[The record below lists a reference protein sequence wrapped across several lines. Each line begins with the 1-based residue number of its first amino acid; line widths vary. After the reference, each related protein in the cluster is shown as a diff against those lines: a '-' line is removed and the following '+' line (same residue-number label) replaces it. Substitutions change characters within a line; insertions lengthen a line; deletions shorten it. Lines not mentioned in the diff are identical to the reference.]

1 MANWVSA
8 ASLYTPRGKR
18 KYLTGDE
25 RARFIGAAM
34 AHPRADIGLLCLTLA
49 HLGCRI
55 SEALAL
61 RPSSISADQGLVSVV
76 SLKKRG
82 RLHVREIPAP
92 DDLLA
97 SLSAY
102 SNGLRHEKLWTWSR
116 SQAWRLIKAVMAEAK
131 IAPGVHAT
139 PKGLRHAFG
148 LTTAIYADAM
158 GEEEREIA
166 SRMWSV
172 NPDTPVETMKIV
184 PGS

>member
-148 LTTAIYADAM
+148 LARTCLYEDDGHLRRRDGRGRAGNCLPYV
-158 GEEEREIA
+158 ERQ
-166 SRMWSV
+166 S
-172 NPDTPVETMKIV
+172 
-184 PGS
+184 